1 MVTPFDVFTLDLKH
15 DSFDRAL
22 GAQHDLF
29 SLFIRG
35 YLEAQIIYVRKTNIL
50 EWLWPDQFCALTS
63 ARLKRRSSLHP
74 PIRAPPQDD
83 AVRVQ
88 QPRTNNDR
96 FRHLVFPCA
105 HWLARHYTTPE
116 LCAGIGRENDA
127 DLPSIVPIG
136 SFQIERR
143 DLQRSVLLIERA
155 VGAPYVQLR
164 RDREVRRGA
173 LVRVY
178 LAMLASYPHCVRTE
192 LACNSIVRG
201 LRSEKVVDYGPGGH
215 GPTIVDLSNS
225 RDYRVEEEEEK
236 KKSEVTMRRNRRSP
250 YLPYERTS
258 RILLPRASP
267 VPSPQAIC
275 GGERLS
281 LHDLGVINIANCGT

>member
-1 MVTPFDVFTLDLKH
+1 M
-15 DSFDRAL
+15 
-22 GAQHDLF
+22 
-29 SLFIRG
+29 FIRG
-35 YLEAQIIYVRKTNIL
+35 YPEAQILYVRKTNIL
-50 EWLWPDQFCALTS
+50 EWLWPDQLCALTS

-88 QPRTNNDR
+88 QTRTNNDR
-96 FRHLVFPCA
+96 FRHLVFPRA
-105 HWLARHYTTPE
+105 HRLARHYTTPE

-136 SFQIERR
+136 SFQIEGR

-164 RDREVRRGA
+164 RDRKVCRGV

-178 LAMLASYPHCVRTE
+178 LAMLACYPHCVRTE
-192 LACNSIVRG
+192 LACNGIICG

-225 RDYRVEEEEEK
+225 RDYRVEEEK
-236 KKSEVTMRRNRRSP
+236 KKSEAAMR
-250 YLPYERTS
+250 
-258 RILLPRASP
+258 
-267 VPSPQAIC
+267 
-275 GGERLS
+275 
-281 LHDLGVINIANCGT
+281 